1 MVLYLQQTK
10 MLTVELV
17 PLIVLHFV
25 EKINKRIISFKA
37 PNSEVTML
45 STVLWMLEIMKYK
58 GGVSSGGTM
67 LVERCSNI
75 HDSK

>member
-17 PLIVLHFV
+17 PLIVLHSV
-25 EKINKRIISFKA
+25 KKINKRISFKA

-45 STVLWMLEIMKYK
+45 STVLWMLRNDE
-58 GGVSSGGTM
+58 V
-67 LVERCSNI
+67 
-75 HDSK
+75 